1 MTDSPSGRRRWP
13 RWAEVKR
20 FVGPSLRFHER
31 DPLARVHTVS
41 DFERLARRRTPRP
54 VFEYASGAAEGE
66 WSLRR
71 SREAFGNV
79 VFHPHVLRDVSTVDA
94 STTILGRRVPMPL
107 VLAPTGFTRML
118 RTDGEVA
125 VFRAAAKAGIPYTLS
140 TLGTTSIEALAG
152 SAEGDRWFQLY
163 VSRDRGRSNEM
174 IARAREHGY
183 RCLTLTVDVPVTG
196 ARLRDLYNG
205 LTIPPTLT
213 LRTLFDMARHPRWL
227 FDALTTEPL
236 AFESLGV
243 ADEIPTLFSRVFDPS
258 VTLADIEW
266 LRSVWTGPIVVKGV
280 QRVDDAK
287 DLASAGVDGIAISNH
302 GGRQLDRAVTP
313 LTLLPDAVDAVGDQV
328 EIFLDGGVRS
338 GADVAAAV
346 ALGAQA
352 VFIGRPYLFALMAGG
367 QRGVERLLEIF
378 DADYRRTLQLL
389 GVRETADL
397 DRSLV
402 GIGPGLD
409 RRRSQAVRRPEG

>member
-1 MTDSPSGRRRWP
+1 MTANPPNRRRWP
-13 RWAEVKR
+13 QWAEVKR
-20 FVGPSLRFHER
+20 FVGPTLRFHER

-66 WSLRR
+66 LSLRR
-71 SREAFGNV
+71 STEAFEDV
-79 VFHPHVLRDVSTVDA
+79 VFHPHVLRDVSTVDP

-118 RTDGEVA
+118 RTDGESA
-125 VFRAAAKAGIPYTLS
+125 VLRAAAKKGIPYTLS
-140 TLGTTSIEALAG
+140 TLGTTSIEALAA
-152 SAEGDRWFQLY
+152 SADGDRWFQLY

-174 IARAREHGY
+174 IDRARDHGY
-183 RCLTLTVDVPVTG
+183 RCLVLTVDVPLTG
-196 ARLRDLYNG
+196 ARLRDVYNG

-227 FDALTTEPL
+227 VDALTTEPL
-236 AFESLGV
+236 AFESLGA
-243 ADEIPTLFSRVFDPS
+243 ADDIPNIFSSTFDPS
-258 VTLADIEW
+258 VTLADLEW
-266 LRSVWTGPIVVKGV
+266 LRSVWNGPIVVKGV

-287 DLASAGVDGIAISNH
+287 DIASAGVDGIAVSNH

-313 LTLLPDAVDAVGDQV
+313 LTLLPEVVDAVGDQV
-328 EIFLDGGVRS
+328 EVFLDGGVRS
-338 GADVAAAV
+338 GADIAAAV
-346 ALGAQA
+346 ALGARA
-352 VFIGRPYLFALMAGG
+352 VFIGRPYLYALMAGG

-378 DADYRRTLQLL
+378 EVDYRRTLQLL
-389 GVRETADL
+389 GVGGTAEL

-402 GIGPGLD
+402 SL
-409 RRRSQAVRRPEG
+409 AK

>member
-1 MTDSPSGRRRWP
+1 
-13 RWAEVKR
+13 VKR
-20 FVGPSLRFHER
+20 FVGPSLRYRRR
-31 DPLARVHTVS
+31 DPLSRVHTVS

-71 SREAFGNV
+71 STESFERV
-79 VFHPHVLRDVSTVDA
+79 VFHPHVLRDVSAVDP
-94 STTILGRRVPMPL
+94 STTILGRAVPLPL

-118 RTDGEVA
+118 RADGEPA
-125 VFRAAAKAGIPYTLS
+125 AFRAAASKGTPYTLS
-140 TLGTTSIEALAG
+140 TLGTTSIEALAA
-152 SAEGDRWFQLY
+152 SAEGDHWFQLY
-163 VSRDRGRSNEM
+163 VSRDRGRSNEI
-174 IARAREHGY
+174 IARARDHGY
-183 RCLTLTVDVPVTG
+183 RCLVLTVDVPLTG

-213 LRTLFDMARHPRWL
+213 LRTLFDIARHPRWL

-243 ADEIPTLFSRVFDPS
+243 ADEIATIFSSSFDPS

-266 LRSVWTGPIVVKGV
+266 LRSVWSGPIVVKGV

-287 DLASAGVDGIAISNH
+287 DIASAGVDGIAISNH
-302 GGRQLDRAVTP
+302 GGRQLDRSVTP

-328 EIFLDGGVRS
+328 EVFLDGGVRS
-338 GADVAAAV
+338 GADIAAAV
-346 ALGAQA
+346 ALGARA
-352 VFIGRPYLFALMAGG
+352 VFIGRAYLFALMAYG
-367 QRGVERLLEIF
+367 QRGVERLLDLFEL
-378 DADYRRTLQLL
+378 DYGRTLRLL
-389 GVRETADL
+389 GVRGTAEL

-402 GIGPGLD
+402 RLPRGH
-409 RRRSQAVRRPEG
+409 SAAE

>member
-1 MTDSPSGRRRWP
+1 MTANPPNRRRWP
-13 RWAEVKR
+13 QWAEVKR
-20 FVGPSLRFHER
+20 FVGPTLRFHKR
-31 DPLARVHTVS
+31 DALARIYTVS

-71 SREAFGNV
+71 STEAFQDV
-79 VFHPHVLRDVSTVDA
+79 VFHPHVLRDVSTVDP

-118 RTDGEVA
+118 RTDGESA
-125 VFRAAAKAGIPYTLS
+125 VFRAATKKGIPYTLS
-140 TLGTTSIEALAG
+140 TLGTTSIEALAA

-174 IARAREHGY
+174 IDRARDHGY
-183 RCLTLTVDVPVTG
+183 RCLVLTVDVPLTG
-196 ARLRDLYNG
+196 ARLRDVYNG

-227 FDALTTEPL
+227 VDALTTEPL

-243 ADEIPTLFSRVFDPS
+243 ADEIPNIFSSTFDPS
-258 VTLADIEW
+258 VTLADLEW
-266 LRSVWTGPIVVKGV
+266 LRSVWNGPIVVKGV
-280 QRVDDAK
+280 QRVDDAE
-287 DLASAGVDGIAISNH
+287 DIASAGVDGIAVSNH

-313 LTLLPDAVDAVGDQV
+313 LALLPEVVDAVGDQV
-328 EIFLDGGVRS
+328 EVFLDGGVRS
-338 GADVAAAV
+338 GADVGAAV
-346 ALGAQA
+346 ALGARA
-352 VFIGRPYLFALMAGG
+352 VFIGRPYLYALMAGG

-378 DADYRRTLQLL
+378 EGDYRRTLQLL
-389 GVRETADL
+389 GVRGTAEL

-402 GIGPGLD
+402 SL
-409 RRRSQAVRRPEG
+409 AK